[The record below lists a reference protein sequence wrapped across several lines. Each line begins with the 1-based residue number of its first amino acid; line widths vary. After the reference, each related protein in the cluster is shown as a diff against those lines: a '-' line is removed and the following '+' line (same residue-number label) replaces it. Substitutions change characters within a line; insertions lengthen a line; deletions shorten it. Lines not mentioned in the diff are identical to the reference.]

1 MANAESAEQ
10 SSSGFLENYFA
21 RINEVREIEQL
32 AENSLLPFGS
42 RVNNTVDVS
51 E

>member
-32 AENSLLPFGS
+32 APIWEQGQQHS
-42 RVNNTVDVS
+42 RCF
-51 E
+51 